1 MLGIQLRAALLLSLL
16 LPQLCTIAYGQTYPA
31 KPIRYIIP
39 FPPGG
44 GADLVARSIA
54 QKITENSG
62 IQLLLDNRP
71 GAGTIVAAELAA
83 RSAPD
88 GYTIFHGANTS
99 HAINPNLHAKL
110 PYDPVK
116 DFAPVTRLASFPN
129 ILVVHPSLPVR
140 SVKVLV
146 ALARAR
152 PGQLNFASSGT
163 GTPAQLA
170 GVMFGGAAGIQMIHV
185 PYKGSGPALT
195 ALMSGETQLMFG
207 SLASTLP
214 YVRNGRLRPIAV
226 TSAQRSASIPEMP
239 TIAESGYPGFEATTW
254 HALFAPAGTP
264 AAAIT
269 RLHAEF
275 AKVLDSKDFK
285 ATMIKQGADAA
296 SSTPEA
302 LAAFLKSELALYAK
316 LVKQAGMKPD

>member
-1 MLGIQLRAALLLSLL
+1 MASSASAFAQ
-16 LPQLCTIAYGQTYPA
+16 PYPA

-44 GADLVARSIA
+44 GADLGARSIA

-62 IQLLLDNRP
+62 IQFLLDNRP
-71 GAGTIVAAELAA
+71 GAGTIVASEIAA
-83 RSAPD
+83 RAAPD

-110 PYDPVK
+110 PYDPIR

-140 SVKVLV
+140 SVKDLV

-152 PGQLNFASSGT
+152 PGQLNFGSSGT

-170 GVMFGGAAGIQMIHV
+170 GVMFNNAAGVTMVHV
-185 PYKGSGPALT
+185 PYKGSTAALT
-195 ALMSGETQLMFG
+195 AVMSGEMQLMFG

-214 YVRNGRLRPIAV
+214 YVRSGRLRPVAV
-226 TSAQRSASIPEMP
+226 TSLQRSAAIPEMP
-239 TIAESGYPGFEATTW
+239 TIAEAGYRGFEAITW
-254 HALFAPAGTP
+254 HALFVPAGTP
-264 AAAIT
+264 APIIN

-275 AKVLDSKDFK
+275 SKAVDAKDFR
-285 ATMIKQGADAA
+285 ATMIKQGADTA
-296 SSTPEA
+296 SSTPEQ
-302 LAAFLKSELALYAK
+302 LAAFVKSELALYAK
-316 LVKQAGMKPD
+316 LVKQAGMQPD